1 MKRFSTSAFL
11 TLLAATVGCEP
22 SGLKSSR
29 GFTLPDG
36 QPEVGQATFVELK
49 CHACHTVSGIALP
62 AIEGQS
68 EQVIVL
74 GGEVGHIQT
83 YGELVTSIIN
93 PSHRLASG
101 YSKETV
107 GVEGES
113 KMKNY
118 NDVLTVQQLVD
129 LVAFLQSR
137 YKLKPYEP
145 TDYRM
150 YHYH

>member
-1 MKRFSTSAFL
+1 MKWLSNSAFV
-11 TLLAATVGCEP
+11 TLLAAVVGCES

-36 QPEVGQATFVELK
+36 RPDVGQAKFVELK
-49 CHACHTVSGIALP
+49 CHACHTISGTELP

-68 EQVIVL
+68 KQLIAL
-74 GGEVGHIQT
+74 GGEVGRIQT

-101 YSKETV
+101 FSKETV
-107 GVEGES
+107 GAEGES
-113 KMKNY
+113 KMTNY
-118 NDVLTVQQLVD
+118 NEVLTIQQLID

-137 YKLKPYEP
+137 YKLEPYKP
-145 TDYRM
+145 TDYPM
-150 YHYH
+150 YYYQ